1 MGGMGPIFT
10 LVLVRCLLGPLG
22 LSGPMTC
29 TSWTHR
35 TSKQSC
41 WRLWPIPGCPPTPT
55 PSCHPSLI
63 REICDITVVVK
74 KVVQNPAVLAT
85 IDSYEAKLYTLVIAT
100 VNLAWLQSIMR
111 ESWWLQYLKL
121 VFLEML
127 IVTIWLVFQNQVTYD
142 VCT

>member
-1 MGGMGPIFT
+1 M
-10 LVLVRCLLGPLG
+10 
-22 LSGPMTC
+22 
-29 TSWTHR
+29 
-35 TSKQSC
+35 
-41 WRLWPIPGCPPTPT
+41 
-55 PSCHPSLI
+55 
-63 REICDITVVVK
+63 VVK